1 MAASLVFSASVC
13 PFQFPIP
20 VPTPSSEPVSR
31 TAQPLLRLPLDSA
44 LLWCGDRQRRRGML
58 PATHRR
64 VCCTSGSPGGLEETE
79 PAAAENVAPIGVP
92 ALAGHAVS
100 PLAPPMAVAD
110 MGATASVAIL
120 VEIAAAAVPEVAA
133 AIWGLGPPVIR
144 TCLAGPMVATP
155 RSVRRESPL
164 RQTGAEDL
172 AAAAACASKVGT
184 EDLETP
190 SACSTSVG
198 HTGCTGTKLTRPR
211 TLPLDP
217 LLAQARA

>member
-1 MAASLVFSASVC
+1 
-13 PFQFPIP
+13 
-20 VPTPSSEPVSR
+20 
-31 TAQPLLRLPLDSA
+31 
-44 LLWCGDRQRRRGML
+44 ML

-144 TCLAGPMVATP
+144 TCLAGPMVAP
-155 RSVRRESPL
+155 PCSVRRQPPR
-164 RQTGAEDL
+164 RQTGAGVRARGQRGAHD
-172 AAAAACASKVGT
+172 
-184 EDLETP
+184 
-190 SACSTSVG
+190 
-198 HTGCTGTKLTRPR
+198 RPR
-211 TLPLDP
+211 DGADGGVPRCAAGVLNSARWATLDAVCSGMLPRALP
-217 LLAQARA
+217 ALLSQVQ